1 MKTLL
6 KLNLCLLSV
15 IALIAVSCKGKS
27 GSASSSASTPG
38 AAAATAKGTTVM
50 DSLNITD
57 PDEKKVCALY
67 DDAITDYLKEFKTAL
82 TDTSKAA
89 NARREELNKKWQ
101 AKEKE
106 IQPQV
111 EALRVKMLAVPAE
124 ATKFA
129 QFSAYESQRLM
140 GIMAEYQKAMLK
152 NLPSGK

>member
-57 PDEKKVCALY
+57 PDEKKICALY
-67 DDAITDYLKEFKTAL
+67 DEAITDYLTNSKIL
-82 TDTSKAA
+82 LGDTSKAA
-89 NARREELNKKWQ
+89 VAQRAALDAKWK
-101 AKEKE
+101 AKEAE
-106 IQPQV
+106 IKPQV
-111 EALRVKMLAVPAE
+111 QDWQKRVQGNPMEAM
-124 ATKFA
+124 KFA
-129 QFSAYESQRLM
+129 QFSITNQN
-140 GIMAEYQKAMLK
+140 G
-152 NLPSGK
+152 